1 MTSITET
8 PVKKQRGRPMKATAA
23 NMEGT
28 EQPKK
33 ELKSQERRGRGR
45 PRLSLASTTKD
56 DVPPNTTKPKRTRTA
71 DAIATGRKQE
81 REQEKQEYKTDM
93 QKYMKE
99 RLRHGKAQIKLD
111 ASIKQL
117 ELRLK
122 SL

>member
-8 PVKKQRGRPMKATAA
+8 PVKKRRGRPMKATAA
-23 NMEGT
+23 NMEGM
-28 EQPKK
+28 EQPKN
-33 ELKSQERRGRGR
+33 ELKTPRGRGR

-56 DVPPNTTKPKRTRTA
+56 DVPPNTTKPKRARTA
-71 DAIATGRKQE
+71 NAIAAGRKQE
-81 REQEKQEYKTDM
+81 REQEKQEYKADM

-99 RLRHGKAQIKLD
+99 RLRQGKAKIKLD

-117 ELRLK
+117 EARLK